1 MKIKF
6 ALCGLVILLFA
17 VVTLSYY
24 INKEGFET
32 QTKAD
37 LVLAAVNDA
46 LTAVVAAKD
55 AVFHGETGARTA
67 IYKVTGIPALS
78 TAQSGPIQVAIQ
90 IVGATPDI
98 PATTT
103 EPIKTG
109 TDTIPV
115 ITATTGSST
124 PASITT
130 AYTAV
135 DKAKTAV
142 ETAKTKILLVA
153 AAVENAKAD
162 AISAVSTAAALLTAA
177 SAQNT
182 ATTSPKTVAA
192 VEVKRLADLYLKSIN
207 AITVD
212 NINNKL
218 TELSAKLDP
227 LYTTIKGVNDGI
239 TYTPTIGDN
248 LKTQIAEVTTKTA
261 YIVPAVNALKVAAT
275 AAVSNKNAANS
286 VFTAVNTQN
295 STVRVEVQTDHD
307 NNKFRIKAKAINAT
321 GSMNVRIFDESGKS
335 ITPMQLMVQPNVF
348 TELYSGPESNFNDGD
363 TYNIVEGPRTLTR
376 MPPNA
381 IILGSF
387 TYSKPTGSSAYPS
400 WFQHSPQGSWSDG
413 TWGID
418 GSYNPPGTGTGAN
431 TAPGATA
438 TGAAGLGAT
447 ATGATG
453 LGATPQRNDVVSQ
466 VGLTDTGYNAMELQ
480 QRAELLQDIQKTV
493 RNELLASRSLTPT
506 TFNPDNLT
514 TTSLIQGEEYGNNCH
529 KENEYRC
536 PKNPDGTCPPIPD
549 MTDYIKKDSIPCWG
563 CNIDY

>member
-1 MKIKF
+1 M
-6 ALCGLVILLFA
+6 
-17 VVTLSYY
+17 
-24 INKEGFET
+24 NKEGFET

-37 LVLAAVNDA
+37 LVLDAVNEA
-46 LTAVVAAKD
+46 VTAVVASKD
-55 AVFHGETGARTA
+55 AVFNGETGARTA
-67 IYKVTGIPALS
+67 IYKLTGISALS
-78 TAQSGPIQVAIQ
+78 TGQSGPVQVAIEP
-90 IVGATPDI
+90 VVATPDI
-98 PATTT
+98 PATATQ
-103 EPIKTG
+103 PIKTG

-115 ITATTGSST
+115 ISALAGSST

-130 AYTAV
+130 AYNAV
-135 DKAKTAV
+135 DKAKTTV
-142 ETAKTKILLVA
+142 DTAKTKILLVA
-153 AAVENAKAD
+153 AAVENAKPD

-182 ATTSPKTVAA
+182 ASNSQKMVAA
-192 VEVKRLADLYLKSIN
+192 VEVKRLADIYLKSIN

-212 NINNKL
+212 NINKKL
-218 TELSAKLDP
+218 TDLSDTIAT
-227 LYTTIKGVNDGI
+227 LYTTINGVNGG
-239 TYTPTIGDN
+239 TAYTDEIGAD
-248 LKTQIAEVTTKTA
+248 LKIQIAEVTAKTA

-275 AAVSNKNAANS
+275 AAVSDKNAANS
-286 VFTAVNTQN
+286 VFTAVNTQT
-295 STVRVEVQTDHD
+295 SAVRVEVQTDHD

-321 GSMNVRIFDESGKS
+321 GSMNVRIFDESGNS
-335 ITPMQLMVQPNVF
+335 ITPLQLMVQPNVF
-348 TELYSGPESNFNDGD
+348 TELYSGPEIKFNDGD

-418 GSYNPPGTGTGAN
+418 GSYNPPGAN
-431 TAPGATA
+431 TSAGST
-438 TGAAGLGAT
+438 GLGA

-453 LGATPQRNDVVSQ
+453 VTAATGAAATPQRNDVVSQ

-549 MTDYIKKDSIPCWG
+549 MTEYIKKDSIPCWG